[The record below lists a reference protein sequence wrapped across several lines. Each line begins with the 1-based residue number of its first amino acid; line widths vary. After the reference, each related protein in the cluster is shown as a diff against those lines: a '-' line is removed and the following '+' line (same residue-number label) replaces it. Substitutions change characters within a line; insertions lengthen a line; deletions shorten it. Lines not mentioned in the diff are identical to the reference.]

1 MLLSHEQFLGLFM
14 SFLLTDGAWATATG
28 IKYFL
33 ATCPGQNCDSVC
45 ATFGF
50 QCAKTGQSFPDSS
63 ALPIFESLGISC
75 KTINGS
81 EQYESEERPCYFAE
95 SHVTKWV
102 GVCVGFK
109 GIPGT
114 IDCHTANN
122 TYIRRLCPCFDPTV
136 SPITGG
142 RFSTK
147 APPTA
152 TEPSSARRA
161 PTTTEAPTTK
171 RASATKKPLTPH
183 IAPSKA
189 GISTTKRALGT
200 MEPSANQRTSAVKS
214 LIPEERTGKPT
225 GETKNTSSDNK
236 EHSGA
241 NPLEQ
246 QIGTSGDADRTAL
259 IVVAVIAAVL
269 ALCLLGLAVIFM
281 RNKRKFISQ
290 KEDTDVYNEKLNVK
304 FSKNKSDAVLSD
316 TMDGL
321 AVDGTDQENRYA
333 SLIEKS
339 TDNILY
345 ASVTEEKNICFVSG
359 NNNHVYDR

>member
-50 QCAKTGQSFPDSS
+50 QCAKTGQSFPGSS
-63 ALPIFESLGISC
+63 ALSIFESLGISC

-81 EQYESEERPCYFAE
+81 EQYESEEHPCYFAE

-122 TYIRRLCPCFDPTV
+122 TYIRRLCPCFDPT
-136 SPITGG
+136 GG

-161 PTTTEAPTTK
+161 PTTT
-171 RASATKKPLTPH
+171 
-183 IAPSKA
+183 
-189 GISTTKRALGT
+189 
-200 MEPSANQRTSAVKS
+200 
-214 LIPEERTGKPT
+214 
-225 GETKNTSSDNK
+225 
-236 EHSGA
+236 
-241 NPLEQ
+241 
-246 QIGTSGDADRTAL
+246 
-259 IVVAVIAAVL
+259 
-269 ALCLLGLAVIFM
+269 
-281 RNKRKFISQ
+281 
-290 KEDTDVYNEKLNVK
+290 
-304 FSKNKSDAVLSD
+304 
-316 TMDGL
+316 
-321 AVDGTDQENRYA
+321 
-333 SLIEKS
+333 
-339 TDNILY
+339 
-345 ASVTEEKNICFVSG
+345 
-359 NNNHVYDR
+359 

>member
-1 MLLSHEQFLGLFM
+1 MTFIESISEWTDKVRFLSGRMLLSHEQFLGLFM

-50 QCAKTGQSFPDSS
+50 QCAKTGQSFPGSS

-81 EQYESEERPCYFAE
+81 EQYESEEHPCYFAE

-122 TYIRRLCPCFDPTV
+122 TYIRRLCPCFDPT
-136 SPITGG
+136 
-142 RFSTK
+142 
-147 APPTA
+147 
-152 TEPSSARRA
+152 
-161 PTTTEAPTTK
+161 
-171 RASATKKPLTPH
+171 
-183 IAPSKA
+183 APSKA

-214 LIPEERTGKPT
+214 PIPEERTGKPT

-241 NPLEQ
+241 NPPEQ

-269 ALCLLGLAVIFM
+269 VLCLLGLAVIFM

-321 AVDGTDQENRYA
+321 AVDETDQENRYA

-359 NNNHVYDR
+359 NNNHVYDRLV